1 MHTDNFYRL
10 KEKDDATKIKVVIYK
25 TNLTNQ
31 KNNERRKKPT
41 TFRKKQKSGRIND

>member
-31 KNNERRKKPT
+31 KNNERRKKPHYIQEET
-41 TFRKKQKSGRIND
+41 KKW